1 MSMLEYIQRAQHLI
15 SCITTHPVDMA
26 TQVHVFTSGMNAGY
40 QRFYLTR
47 KTPSTLEEAFA
58 VALREDYSVTASQ
71 AFDVSR
77 VRAPEPE
84 PEPIEIDAIQQFDGR
99 RGATPSTPRPRGL
112 RPIKC
117 FRCKKPGY
125 RAAVCRAPAP
135 VVANIT
141 IENDVAVTGQ
151 AKNGDNHPPV
161 LRAHLFATTSGSDS
175 RLIVLSLHVNGATR
189 PVRALL
195 DSGATNNFVRAE
207 SLSVLPADM
216 RFDGFQGSEDFLV
229 IELSGSFDCVFGIP
243 WLARHQPHI
252 DWLTRTVRPRDI
264 DVNAVLAFLSGTPD
278 HWPHVAVMDPDS
290 MTTAVSEESDGPS
303 CTACERATCAGPDP
317 DPQDILDV
325 VEHGFP
331 RTDEQW
337 LSRDD
342 VIERGLPH
350 AVGHEFPHVVERELP
365 ANEDETVV
373 ERGLPQAVET
383 ELPRVVEREL
393 PGTTAVV
400 EHGLPQAVER
410 GLPHVVERELP
421 EVVDAVESSIPHPDP
436 DPVGRCHESADISE
450 RGFSSSAAES
460 APRPVRRRGR
470 HTPRRPRILSAC
482 SASTELEV
490 ISALVGD
497 GDDSVAHV
505 REVEVARPPCDA
517 ASITQLPG
525 LSCMIVPVADGTVA
539 AVEVDAGAL
548 ASDSRTRPKHAEP
561 KTGREARYAAQSL
574 PALEASGTPVAPLVR
589 EFIEIFPEKV
599 PAVLPPD
606 RGVRHEIDLTPGAKY
621 CVTRQ

>member
-216 RFDGFQGSEDFLV
+216 RGSEDFLV